1 LLSGFQAKAAN
12 QTGNCKGCAN
22 CPKPE
27 QRMSKQN
34 LLPRSNA
41 AKKAV
46 RAIMR
51 KVSAEP
57 DSPDILRLNELYEAA
72 SDRATRRLLRAVQM
86 QILTAEPPKP
96 AKFVPKKLPKPEPIV
111 EEVIEEPEVVEVAPP
126 PPSKPKKSSSM
137 MSLDLSDA
145 TMLLQFGGGD
155 DGADKDETD
164 QDDIDAPDEV
174 MLAGDFE
181 APTDEQVLDEVVP
194 ALDDEDSPSPEASD
208 FNSLGPAPSMEFSPS
223 DLAFPDDDAIG
234 EETSDQSMDDWDP
247 FAEDEEAATDETDG
261 SDLDTDE
268 VQIET
273 EDPKPAKAKK
283 GVPTTD
289 LSALSGGSALFDQL
303 SGSFGDDM
311 ND

>member
-1 LLSGFQAKAAN
+1 
-12 QTGNCKGCAN
+12 
-22 CPKPE
+22 
-27 QRMSKQN
+27 MSKQN

-72 SDRATRRLLRAVQM
+72 SDLATRRILRAVQM

-174 MLAGDFE
+174 ILAGDFE
-181 APTDEQVLDEVVP
+181 VPTDEQVLDEVVS
-194 ALDDEDSPSPEASD
+194 ALDDDDSPLPEASD
-208 FNSLGPAPSMEFSPS
+208 FTSLGPAPSMEFSPS
-223 DLAFPDDDAIG
+223 DLAFPDDDTG
-234 EETSDQSMDDWDP
+234 EDETSDQSMDDWDP
-247 FAEDEEAATDETDG
+247 FAEDEEAATDETG
-261 SDLDTDE
+261 ASDLDTDE

-303 SGSFGDDM
+303 GGSFGDDM
-311 ND
+311 DD

>member
-1 LLSGFQAKAAN
+1 
-12 QTGNCKGCAN
+12 
-22 CPKPE
+22 
-27 QRMSKQN
+27 MSKQN

-51 KVSAEP
+51 KVSVEP
-57 DSPDILRLNELYEAA
+57 DSPDVLRLNELYEAA
-72 SDRATRRLLRAVQM
+72 SDRATRRILRAVQM

-111 EEVIEEPEVVEVAPP
+111 EDVIEEPEIVEVAPS

-155 DGADKDETD
+155 DGADEDEHDEAD
-164 QDDIDAPDEV
+164 QDEIEASDDVTFDGSA
-174 MLAGDFE
+174 E
-181 APTDEQVLDEVVP
+181 APTDEQVLDEVVT
-194 ALDDEDSPSPEASD
+194 ALGDDDSPLPDASD
-208 FNSLGPAPSMEFSPS
+208 FTSLGPAASVEFSAS
-223 DLAFPDDDAIG
+223 ELTFPDDNAMG
-234 EETSDQSMDDWDP
+234 GETSDQSMDDWDP
-247 FAEDEEAATDETDG
+247 FAEAEETPSDEIDNIE
-261 SDLDTDE
+261 LDTDE
-268 VQIET
+268 TQIEF
-273 EDPKPAKAKK
+273 EEPKPTKAKK

-303 SGSFGDDM
+303 GGSFGDDM
-311 ND
+311 DD

>member
-1 LLSGFQAKAAN
+1 
-12 QTGNCKGCAN
+12 
-22 CPKPE
+22 
-27 QRMSKQN
+27 MSKQN

-51 KVSAEP
+51 KVSVEP

-111 EEVIEEPEVVEVAPP
+111 EDVIEEPEVVEVAPP
-126 PPSKPKKSSSM
+126 PPSKTKKSSSM

-181 APTDEQVLDEVVP
+181 APTDEQILDEVVS
-194 ALDDEDSPSPEASD
+194 ALGDEDSPLSEASG
-208 FNSLGPAPSMEFSPS
+208 FTSLAPPPSMEFSAS
-223 DLAFPDDDAIG
+223 DLAFPDDEAIG

-247 FAEDEEAATDETDG
+247 FAADEEAATDKSEG

-268 VQIET
+268 AQIEC
-273 EDPKPAKAKK
+273 EDTKPVKAKK

-303 SGSFGDDM
+303 GGSFGDDM
-311 ND
+311 DD

>member
-1 LLSGFQAKAAN
+1 
-12 QTGNCKGCAN
+12 
-22 CPKPE
+22 
-27 QRMSKQN
+27 MSKQN

-72 SDRATRRLLRAVQM
+72 SDRATRRLVRAVQM
-86 QILTAEPPKP
+86 QILTVEPPKP
-96 AKFVPKKLPKPEPIV
+96 AKFVPKKLPKPEPIF

-174 MLAGDFE
+174 TLTGDFK
-181 APTDEQVLDEVVP
+181 APTDEQVLDEVVS

-208 FNSLGPAPSMEFSPS
+208 FTSLGPAPSMDFSPS
-223 DLAFPDDDAIG
+223 DLAFPDDDTA
-234 EETSDQSMDDWDP
+234 EDETSDQSMDDWDP
-247 FAEDEEAATDETDG
+247 FAEDEVAAIDKSEG

-303 SGSFGDDM
+303 GGSFGDDM
-311 ND
+311 DD

>member
-1 LLSGFQAKAAN
+1 
-12 QTGNCKGCAN
+12 
-22 CPKPE
+22 
-27 QRMSKQN
+27 MSKQN

-51 KVSAEP
+51 KVSTEP
-57 DSPDILRLNELYEAA
+57 DSPDILRLSELYEAA

-111 EEVIEEPEVVEVAPP
+111 EDVIEEPEVLEVAPP

-174 MLAGDFE
+174 TLTGDFE
-181 APTDEQVLDEVVP
+181 TPTDEQVLNEVVS
-194 ALDDEDSPSPEASD
+194 ALGDEDSPSPEASD
-208 FNSLGPAPSMEFSPS
+208 FTSLAPPPSMEFSPS

-247 FAEDEEAATDETDG
+247 FAEDEVAATDETGG

-303 SGSFGDDM
+303 GGSFGDDM
-311 ND
+311 DD